1 MTSFLRLHFWT
12 SGKLVSSEMT
22 ETKTH
27 EKQLRRM
34 VFYTHLFKA
43 LIYKKM

>member
-27 EKQLRRM
+27 EKQQKDGVL
-34 VFYTHLFKA
+34 YTF
-43 LIYKKM
+43 I